1 MEPYDSMSGRTPLHA
16 AAMSDSFG
24 VMKLL
29 CESAGPSL
37 NMNELDDGSQ
47 TPLHLLTQY
56 GRNSHELLVYM
67 LEKGAN
73 PNAQDS
79 EKRTPLMTTFIL
91 NDNAQLV
98 ETLLD
103 YGADPN
109 IRCQENNALAEAAIR
124 VRFQCVKVLLETDL
138 RYTSVNEWHLR

>member
-16 AAMSDSFG
+16 AAMSDSYE

-29 CESAGPSL
+29 CEAAGTQL
-37 NMNELDDGSQ
+37 NLNELDDSSQ
-47 TPLHLLTQY
+47 TPLHLLTQF
-56 GRNSHELLVYM
+56 GRNSQSAHKTLVYM
-67 LEKGAN
+67 LKKGAN

-79 EKRTPLMTTFIL
+79 ERRTPLMTAFIL
-91 NDNAQLV
+91 SDNALVV

-109 IRCQENNALAEAAIR
+109 IRCQENNALAESAIR
-124 VRFQCVKVLLETDL
+124 LRYQCVKVLLETDL
-138 RYTSVNEWHLR
+138 R